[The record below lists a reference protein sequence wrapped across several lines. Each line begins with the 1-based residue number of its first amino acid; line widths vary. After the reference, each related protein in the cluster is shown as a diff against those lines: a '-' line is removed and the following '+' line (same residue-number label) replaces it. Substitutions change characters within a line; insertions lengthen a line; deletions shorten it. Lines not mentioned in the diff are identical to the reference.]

1 MAHFLRTALRRA
13 GTAGLTALLLAGLAT
28 GAAARGHRDNA
39 DRADTAATTAFTG
52 GTVAAAELPAEAR
65 RTLAAIQAGGPFP
78 YARDGVVFG
87 NFEKR
92 LPLRYRGY
100 YREYTVDTPGAR
112 NRGARRIVAGE
123 GPARDVRRSGE
134 YYYSDDHYRSFRQI
148 HP

>member
-1 MAHFLRTALRRA
+1 MVHILRTALRRIGA
-13 GTAGLTALLLAGLAT
+13 AGLTALLLAGLAT
-28 GAAARGHRDNA
+28 GAAARGHRDTA
-39 DRADTAATTAFTG
+39 ETADTAAFTG
-52 GTVAAAELPAEAR
+52 GTVTAAELPAEAR

-148 HP
+148 RP